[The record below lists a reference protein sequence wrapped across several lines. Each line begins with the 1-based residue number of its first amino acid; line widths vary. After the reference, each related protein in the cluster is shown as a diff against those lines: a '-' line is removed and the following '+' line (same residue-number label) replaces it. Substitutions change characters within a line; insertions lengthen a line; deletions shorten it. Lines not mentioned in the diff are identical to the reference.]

1 MTEDENGRREAL
13 KEQAQT
19 SADSSDADTGRAIDK
34 IRDEMATAKANKD
47 AIGAVGE
54 IVTELLEANP
64 AAEAAI
70 LAKDKTLEGCFK
82 AMEDYARK
90 HKDGNC
96 YYMPPERAEAVICE
110 YYGIEAG
117 ATPPALRATAPCTG
131 EATESGEGKKT
142 VDPFDLDALMG
153 GL

>member
-1 MTEDENGRREAL
+1 MGDR
-13 KEQAQT
+13 AQT
-19 SADSSDADTGRAIDK
+19 SADFARAVDK
-34 IRDEMATAKANKD
+34 VRDEMASVKKNKD

-54 IVTELLEANP
+54 IVT
-64 AAEAAI
+64 AI
-70 LAKDKTLEGCFK
+70 LHANQAAAAAVLAEGKTLEGCYK

-117 ATPPALRATAPCTG
+117 ATHPAMRATAPCTG

>member
-1 MTEDENGRREAL
+1 MGKKNE
-13 KEQAQT
+13 KPKPQT
-19 SADSSDADTGRAIDK
+19 PAEMPVEYASAMDK

-54 IVTELLEANP
+54 IVTALLEANP

-70 LAKDKTLEGCFK
+70 LDKGKTLEGCYK

-96 YYMPPERAEAVICE
+96 YYMPPDRATSVICE
-110 YYGIEAG
+110 YFGIEAG
-117 ATPPALRATAPCTG
+117 GNVIKTPDNVL
-131 EATESGEGKKT
+131 KT
-142 VDPFDLDALMG
+142 PDNVLKAEKSVDPFDLDALMG
-153 GL
+153 VL